1 MKYIQEPNRKNHK
14 TIEVPEK
21 IDIESAKSNYNIRIL
36 EITLKT
42 KEQQKP
48 KGRQINIE

>member
-14 TIEVPEK
+14 TIEVPEE
-21 IDIESAKSNYNIRIL
+21 IDIKRWQSNYNIGIL
-36 EITLKT
+36 EITFKS

-48 KGRQINIE
+48 KGRQII